1 MTFSRLWQQHNCHVL
16 HELPR
21 HCSWS
26 PAKYKPSQSLTVVNK
41 AWQFVWSLWKC
52 LPHPLHR
59 VHMLS
64 QAHRRMF
71 SIGGLSLLFYWLCC
85 QIIGSGDESGH
96 AGLQGC
102 SPVTAA
108 QRIPAWCFP
117 GRRHNGGCVPADTQ
131 HKRWTVRKNPPDPQS
146 PLWFYSRWAL
156 NAIRSIGV
164 FFWQAMWCALTH
176 EVRPPSWQ
184 IKPCGQRASG
194 RARPQTKR
202 AGRRPAT
209 IVAPV
214 LQSTWIQCSRWVEL
228 E

>member
-1 MTFSRLWQQHNCHVL
+1 MTFSRLWQQHNCRVL

-52 LPHPLHR
+52 SPHPLHR

-85 QIIGSGDESGH
+85 RIIGSGDESGH

-131 HKRWTVRKNPPDPQS
+131 HKRWTVRKPPPKT
-146 PLWFYSRWAL
+146 
-156 NAIRSIGV
+156 SIPVVILFKVSSECYTQHRRV
-164 FFWQAMWCALTH
+164 FLTSHVMCADTWGAAAQLTD
-176 EVRPPSWQ
+176 
-184 IKPCGQRASG
+184 
-194 RARPQTKR
+194 
-202 AGRRPAT
+202 
-209 IVAPV
+209 
-214 LQSTWIQCSRWVEL
+214 
-228 E
+228 